1 MATFREAPVSSCFAS
16 SSHRAVPK
24 VNAAFC
30 TCRDPRW
37 GLRGSPRRWECRTPA
52 ASTHTRELS
61 PPRATVQ
68 QCHPRGA
75 TEPSFCSCPSRR
87 PSCRRFSSVLSFLQ
101 VYSLLSY
108 NILQYPLIV
117 SQRPH
122 NYKSNEARMSIALKF
137 TLRDVWRHEL
147 VRLSICHT
155 RAIRYS
161 PTVGEDAVTR
171 RRTWSARSRWI
182 MSRGM

>member
-1 MATFREAPVSSCFAS
+1 MFVFLRKKREKFLKFIKTSSAINFLSRLASSHIANSSMQNRRIRILNPCFRCDILLKDFSTEMGKARTNGYIPRSSPVSSCFAS

-37 GLRGSPRRWECRTPA
+37 GLRGSPRWWDRRTPA

-87 PSCRRFSSVLSFLQ
+87 PSCRRFSSVLSFLY
-101 VYSLLSY
+101 VHPLLCLIISC
-108 NILQYPLIV
+108 NILL
-117 SQRPH
+117 
-122 NYKSNEARMSIALKF
+122 
-137 TLRDVWRHEL
+137 
-147 VRLSICHT
+147 
-155 RAIRYS
+155 
-161 PTVGEDAVTR
+161 
-171 RRTWSARSRWI
+171 
-182 MSRGM
+182 